1 MGQFQKFQFDNFVI
15 GEDNQLQKEPAA
27 EALLVEPETIEAERI
42 VPETP
47 EVRDAIVEEIIS
59 YSEEEVAAKEKL
71 AEERGYEL
79 GFKTA
84 QEGFE
89 AQNSRLLEEIN
100 NRLLMLAANVGSK
113 ECELENQALEIAR
126 TAIGKLVPVIEKENA
141 VALVND
147 FLVKNFKNFKNEAK
161 LAFYFNPEII
171 PQVQENIARLANIHD
186 FEGKIALHKDAS
198 LAVSDCRI
206 EWENGGVERNG
217 AKMLEKIDNILDEN
231 THQN

>member
-27 EALLVEPETIEAERI
+27 EVLPVEPETIEAERI

-47 EVRDAIVEEIIS
+47 DVRDAIVEEIIT

-84 QEGFE
+84 QESFE

-147 FLVKNFKNFKNEAK
+147 FLAKNFKNFKNEAK
-161 LAFYFNPEII
+161 LAFYFNPEVI
-171 PQVQENIARLANIHD
+171 PQVQENIARLANIYD

-198 LAVSDCRI
+198 LAASDCRI

-217 AKMLEKIDNILDEN
+217 AKMLEKIDNILDDN
-231 THQN
+231 MHQN

>member
-1 MGQFQKFQFDNFVI
+1 MGQYQKFQFDNFVI

-27 EALLVEPETIEAERI
+27 EAVPVEPETIEAERI

>member
-27 EALLVEPETIEAERI
+27 EVLPVETETIEAERI

-47 EVRDAIVEEIIS
+47 DVRDAIVEEIIT

-84 QEGFE
+84 QESFE

-147 FLVKNFKNFKNEAK
+147 FLAKNFKNFKDEAK

-217 AKMLEKIDNILDEN
+217 AKMLEKIDNILDDN

>member
-27 EALLVEPETIEAERI
+27 EVLPVEPETIEAERI

-47 EVRDAIVEEIIS
+47 DVRDAIVEEIIT

-84 QEGFE
+84 QESFE

-147 FLVKNFKNFKNEAK
+147 FLAKNFKNFKNEAK
-161 LAFYFNPEII
+161 LAFYFNPEVI

-198 LAVSDCRI
+198 LAASDCRI

-217 AKMLEKIDNILDEN
+217 AKMLEKIDNILDDN
-231 THQN
+231 MHQN

>member
-1 MGQFQKFQFDNFVI
+1 MVAFQKFQFDNFVI
-15 GEDNQLQKEPAA
+15 GEENHLQT
-27 EALLVEPETIEAERI
+27 EPEAEVLPTAVETVEAERI
-42 VPETP
+42 VLDTP
-47 EVRDAIVEEIIS
+47 DIQNAVVEEIIT

-71 AEERGYEL
+71 AEERGYEK

-100 NRLLMLAANVGSK
+100 NRLLMLAANVGDK

-126 TAIGKLVPVIEKENA
+126 TAIAKLVPVIEKENA
-141 VALVND
+141 VTLVND

-161 LAFYFNPEII
+161 LAFYFNPEVI
-171 PQVQENIARLANIHD
+171 PQVQENIAHLANIHD

-198 LAVSDCRI
+198 LATSDCRI
-206 EWENGGVERNG
+206 EWDNGGVERNG
-217 AKMLEKIDNILDEN
+217 GKMLEKIDNILDAN
-231 THQN
+231 KHQN

>member
-15 GEDNQLQKEPAA
+15 GEDDQLQKEPAA
-27 EALLVEPETIEAERI
+27 EVLPVEPETIEAERI

-47 EVRDAIVEEIIS
+47 DVRDAIVEEIIT

-84 QEGFE
+84 QESFE

-147 FLVKNFKNFKNEAK
+147 FLAKNFKNFKNEAK
-161 LAFYFNPEII
+161 LAFYFNPEVI

-198 LAVSDCRI
+198 LAASDCRI

-217 AKMLEKIDNILDEN
+217 AKMLEKIDNILDDN
-231 THQN
+231 MHQN